1 MRIGLGVFGLVL
13 LLGAPLA
20 LADAAEDCN
29 QPMDPELRLE
39 ACSRLLEDG
48 RQSAEDLARTYR
60 NRGGAFLAL
69 GRDQQAIADFTE
81 SIRLKPD
88 YALAFAGRGQAKLA
102 MAELDAAIT
111 DYGEAIKLNPNYSSA
126 YISRGYAFLVK
137 GDLDRAVADFG
148 AALML
153 APANVVAL
161 NNRGLAY
168 RRKGEFELAL
178 KDYDAALN
186 LNPAYALAFNN
197 RGYVHEALGQ
207 KKEATED
214 FHKAL
219 SLDPS
224 LVGAR
229 DGLKRIG
236 ADPSLAA
243 ETDRLVV
250 EGRALVQN
258 FCSECHAIELR
269 GESPNPKA
277 PAFRNLQNDY
287 PILALREPLSR
298 GIARPHDVMPHFILS
313 DAQIDTIVAYINSL
327 TPEK

>member
-13 LLGAPLA
+13 LLGPAPA

-60 NRGGAFLAL
+60 NCGGAFLAL
-69 GRDQQAIADFTE
+69 GRDPSHCRFHE

-219 SLDPS
+219 SLDPP

-229 DGLKRIG
+229 DGLKRMVPI
-236 ADPSLAA
+236 P
-243 ETDRLVV
+243 
-250 EGRALVQN
+250 ALPRRPTVWWSGQ
-258 FCSECHAIELR
+258 S
-269 GESPNPKA
+269 
-277 PAFRNLQNDY
+277 
-287 PILALREPLSR
+287 SR
-298 GIARPHDVMPHFILS
+298 TKL
-313 DAQIDTIVAYINSL
+313 L
-327 TPEK
+327 L